1 MCLPCITPHPFCP
14 LVYGPNP
21 GPTGRRMGTPQ
32 SLNIRAAQHPMLP
45 EDLDTGYTV
54 RTHTTVCFGW
64 WWQVLAVVVLRASS
78 SLD

>member
-1 MCLPCITPHPFCP
+1 
-14 LVYGPNP
+14 
-21 GPTGRRMGTPQ
+21 MGTPQ